1 MAEIIFWIIL
11 GIMLSFVYIAFGV
24 FFCPS
29 NIEKTW
35 MAMLIIAFWP
45 VWLSLLLISLPFLML
60 YSVANEIVNENK
72 NKRNKN
78 KKDGLSEE

>member
-1 MAEIIFWIIL
+1 MAEVIFWIIL
-11 GIMLSFVYIAFGV
+11 GVMLSFIYIAFGT

-29 NIEKTW
+29 DIKKTW

-45 VWLSLLLISLPFLML
+45 VWLSLLIISLPFLML

-78 KKDGLSEE
+78 KKDGLSQE